1 MFTRRSCKHDAYRPL
16 SGVGFCKGVFLEAG
30 VSGFFFGDAS
40 GDNAYFVSKR
50 RRWAAEGIKFY
61 LASRY
66 PAFKGGD

>member
-1 MFTRRSCKHDAYRPL
+1 MTHTAPFRGL
-16 SGVGFCKGVFLEAG
+16 GFARGFFLRQG
-30 VSGFFFGDAS
+30 SLVLFFGDAS